1 MHRAR
6 TLGAV
11 LAAVLVAGCSGGV
24 SGRTGA
30 PAIEGAT
37 AAAPTRP
44 GAAALTRVDPSSAD
58 AKLIITMYDGITRAF
73 QRDPDDG
80 VRAIIAAQDPQ
91 DRVDVDLARCIDALL
106 PGAKTLPRT
115 KKVHFVPNVA
125 TMTLDPGYTL
135 TSDRVVGL
143 HPTGRIYATDVTIT
157 DGGKPRV
164 HERHQV
170 VLDGKAY
177 QFSAC

>member
-1 MHRAR
+1 MQRA
-6 TLGAV
+6 TTVCAV
-11 LAAVLVAGCSGGV
+11 VIGLLAAGCSG
-24 SGRTGA
+24 R
-30 PAIEGAT
+30 T
-37 AAAPTRP
+37 AAPKTVGGAVAVPARP
-44 GAAALTRVDPSSAD
+44 GAAAAARVDPSSAD
-58 AKLIITMYDGITRAF
+58 AKLIITMYDDISRAF
-73 QRDPDDG
+73 QRNPDDG

-91 DRVDVDLARCIDALL
+91 DRLDVDLARCIDAIM

-125 TMTLDPGYTL
+125 TMALDPGYTL
-135 TSDRVVGL
+135 TSGRVTGL
-143 HPTGRIYATDVTIT
+143 HPRGRIYATDVTIT
-157 DGGKPRV
+157 DGGRPRV